1 MKIFPTLAL
10 IGTSAA
16 IRFYNVSELN
26 LGPEESAVY
35 DMNVTSF
42 SVGELQCIDIG
53 IKAGLRDVGVDDEA
67 IE

>member
-1 MKIFPTLAL
+1 MKIFSTLAL

-26 LGPEESAVY
+26 LGPEEAAVY

-42 SVGELQCIDIG
+42 SVGEL
-53 IKAGLRDVGVDDEA
+53 
-67 IE
+67 